1 MLRTSCSHCS
11 ASSLS
16 HTQER
21 VSWNSYI
28 EKCIRNAQKNMW
40 ILKRLAEMGV
50 NKEDMLMT
58 YESRIRVLLEPNV
71 PLWHSSISK
80 QLSKSIEKVQKACVF
95 IILGKLAT
103 HDYHCN
109 LAILGLEPL
118 QDRRNYLCKTF
129 ANKTFNHPVHGQ
141 MFSRNEGRQTRG
153 PRRRVN
159 VPVGR
164 TARYNN
170 SAIPSLSRLL
180 NS

>member
-1 MLRTSCSHCS
+1 MPDLQSEGGRREVLHAES
-11 ASSLS
+11 AKSIQS
-16 HTQER
+16 R
-21 VSWNSYI
+21 PI
-28 EKCIRNAQKNMW
+28 AK
-40 ILKRLAEMGV
+40 

-129 ANKTFNHPVHGQ
+129 ANKTFNHPVHGK

-153 PRRRVN
+153 PRRKVN